1 MSDDVGSVTTS
12 SGVVEN
18 VRVVVGISFISHSVP
33 AKPREKPST
42 SGLESAILKYE
53 GRLTSHTVD
62 VSPFDVGQ
70 CQRCHH

>member
-1 MSDDVGSVTTS
+1 MSDNVGSVTTS

-18 VRVVVGISFISHSVP
+18 MGVAVGISMISHSVP
-33 AKPREKPST
+33 EKPCT
-42 SGLESAILKYE
+42 SGLESAILIYD

-70 CQRCHH
+70 CQRCHR